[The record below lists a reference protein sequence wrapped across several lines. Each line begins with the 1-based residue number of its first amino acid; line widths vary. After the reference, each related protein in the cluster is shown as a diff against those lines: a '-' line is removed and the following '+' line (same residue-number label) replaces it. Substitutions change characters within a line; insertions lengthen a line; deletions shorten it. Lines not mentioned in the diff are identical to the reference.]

1 MALISC
7 PECGGKI
14 SSVADG
20 CVHCGCK
27 IITCPDCGKTYAGE
41 PETCSECGFNFK
53 KSKEIKT
60 GKGFKGILDFW
71 KANAPSDKVI
81 SRLIPIILA
90 VIGAAFIAFMIMA
103 VTSVL
108 RLGHNEDPTKLF
120 KIGIS
125 VTVAVIFSVIF
136 FVLLIATN
144 VLHSAF
150 IPYRCGAW
158 IRDNGIDVS
167 GFVSQL
173 RELPK
178 SKRTSKNNREIRSA
192 YVAEYPRELSKI
204 IKISSVCGL
213 FYIVCFIIT
222 CVFLNEAI
230 DTFIVKKAFSTEEA
244 VTLVGVIDW
253 ILLLIPVGIIVLSLA
268 TEITFRVLL
277 RRKVSAWLGVPEPK
291 IDTPIAS
298 DANTKTNA
306 TSTENNTEPDAAVT
320 NTVTI
325 QPEISSETITDTKTE
340 APAET
345 VNGTVPD
352 TKTETPTETAND
364 AITDT
369 KSETPTETVNDA
381 ITDTKSE
388 TPTETV
394 NDAITDT
401 KSETPTD
408 SSDETK

>member
-14 SSVADG
+14 SSIANA

-27 IITCPDCGKTYAGE
+27 ITSCPECGKPYAGE
-41 PETCSECGFNFK
+41 TEICSDCGFNFK
-53 KSKEIKT
+53 KANEIKT
-60 GKGFKGILDFW
+60 GKGFKGILDYW
-71 KANAPSDKVI
+71 KANSPSDKFF

-90 VIGAAFIAFMIMA
+90 VIGAAFIAFLIMS

-108 RLGHNEDPTKLF
+108 RLGYNEDTTKLF
-120 KIGIS
+120 KIGVS
-125 VTVAVIFSVIF
+125 VTVSVIFSVIF

-222 CVFLNEAI
+222 CVFLNESI
-230 DTFIVKKAFSTEEA
+230 DTFIVKKAFSAEA

-253 ILLLIPVGIIVLSLA
+253 LLFLIPIGIIVLSLA
-268 TEITFRVLL
+268 TEITFRILL
-277 RRKVSAWLGVPEPK
+277 RRKISAWLGVPEPK
-291 IDTPIAS
+291 NDTPIATTTENKTENTAPSVTETIS
-298 DANTKTNA
+298 DDATANTVTDETETSVEA
-306 TSTENNTEPDAAVT
+306 ATESVVETSTEITTET
-320 NTVTI
+320 STESTT
-325 QPEISSETITDTKTE
+325 ETSTETITTAISEPVSETEESTE
-340 APAET
+340 A
-345 VNGTVPD
+345 V
-352 TKTETPTETAND
+352 TEKQ
-364 AITDT
+364 TDEI
-369 KSETPTETVNDA
+369 K
-381 ITDTKSE
+381 
-388 TPTETV
+388 
-394 NDAITDT
+394 
-401 KSETPTD
+401 
-408 SSDETK
+408 